1 MTSNFGLK
9 ETKVFGNQSEMT
21 VAHYLEQQGFTIL
34 EQNYKKFFGE
44 VDIIARKGSIVTFVE
59 VKARKKNGALMH
71 ELVTPSKQR
80 KIGLVARSF
89 ISRHMQDQD
98 VTYRFDVAL
107 VQGVSQD
114 QKITYIANAYV
125 VSEY

>member
-1 MTSNFGLK
+1 MTQIFGK
-9 ETKVFGNQSEMT
+9 QSELV
-21 VAHYLEQQGFTIL
+21 VANYLEQQGFTIL

-44 VDIIARKGSIVTFVE
+44 IDIIARYGNIIAFVE
-59 VKARKKNGALMH
+59 VKARKKDATLMH

-80 KIGLVARSF
+80 KIGMVARSF
-89 ISRHMQDQD
+89 ISQHMQDQD
-98 VTYRFDVAL
+98 LTYRFDVSL
-107 VQGVSQD
+107 VHGVSQD